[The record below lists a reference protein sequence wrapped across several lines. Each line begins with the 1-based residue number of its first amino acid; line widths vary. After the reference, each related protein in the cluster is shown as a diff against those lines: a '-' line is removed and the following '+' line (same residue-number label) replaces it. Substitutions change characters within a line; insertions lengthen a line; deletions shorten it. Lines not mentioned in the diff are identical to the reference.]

1 MCSCDI
7 RLPDLVIY
15 LTEYP
20 DREEVSR
27 LIESL
32 EELELTV
39 LEIKSYRARLIV
51 TGENLY
57 LLQTRRSLP
66 EPELLRNHCN
76 CIGTYQFEFREECEE
91 QRFYP

>member
-20 DREEVSR
+20 DREEISR

-66 EPELLRNHCN
+66 EPELLRNHC
-76 CIGTYQFEFREECEE
+76 IGTYQFEFRRESEE
-91 QRFYP
+91 QSFYP